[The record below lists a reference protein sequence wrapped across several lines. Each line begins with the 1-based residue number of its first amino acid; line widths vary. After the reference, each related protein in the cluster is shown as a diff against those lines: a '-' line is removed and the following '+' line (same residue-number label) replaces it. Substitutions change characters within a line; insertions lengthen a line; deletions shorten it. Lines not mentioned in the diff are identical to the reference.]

1 MMIVRWKHG
10 DFFTHKENEGVATR
24 QTIKMFLNINIFL
37 ETEGKLLSHVSNT
50 VTWDY
55 DTNLLSRHENTLVI
69 DKAATVARS
78 V

>member
-1 MMIVRWKHG
+1 MIVRWKHG

-69 DKAATVARS
+69 DKAARS
-78 V
+78 KL